1 MNHCKTGENAVI
13 KNTNYNQFPTS
24 FDALREHVR
33 FSGVIEISRAV
44 RFIGAC
50 LLVIL
55 IFSCGP
61 LHATIT
67 LSADDDRIESITDLS
82 IDGVMYD
89 ATFHHQISPNDLLA
103 LYPNGELPFADNP
116 TATLAAEAIRAAV
129 AAAAITPSN
138 GGLKT
143 AYYYV
148 AFGDFSS
155 GVMFAV
161 LDQEVGLPGSYE
173 FNNLQNPSSNG
184 LPNAMPNNQAL
195 LSFAM
200 QAAVAAPG
208 TVDDPVALAINTVTE
223 GSNAGMANTVGGA
236 AGDMF
241 YVFDPGSTGVA
252 AIHVSLCKCGGSL
265 GACADGFVSLNDVD
279 VYVFPVS
286 KDTMALPD
294 STWTK
299 ATAGNYFPM
308 EQFVPTGSNYL
319 YWDGSCAASGVQQ
332 NDVPISAD
340 FLYYIVGAGYGSGEG
355 SFNIEIT
362 DKTLPY
368 SSNAN
373 AEAPVIVQTPFTV
386 TDGATHT
393 LTLNDLSAT
402 DVDTWP
408 KYLQYTVT
416 TGPTSGTLSPA
427 SFTQEQLDNGEVS
440 YTSTGLPA
448 GGTDSFSFTVSDGA
462 NESSAVYELNVQSTA
477 GQYDNPIPY
486 SISDGVVEGSSVG
499 VQDSVGHNSGDV
511 FYKLDTAGLSQ
522 IAVSVCK
529 CGGSLG
535 ACNEPFTFLNDVDGY
550 VFPVLKTAT
559 SGPDKNWTKVKFD
572 NPAVSPV
579 GNFVANGSNYIYWDG
594 SCLSEE
600 ADNAQVPIDP
610 DYDYYIVGA
619 GFGAAEGSFQ
629 MQVVNRSPDPPNN
642 AGVCPDT
649 LSQGGI
655 NRASASFILHDSI
668 GGIGGVSQTSTSFQ
682 SEAGYIPQTLS
693 GCNCITCDDYIAE
706 ACVQLQ
712 LTPQTS
718 VVQALAMLEGWLAG
732 TTLFSVDICAD
743 GLDGAGSSESCSAFI
758 LQSFQPDAGE

>member
-1 MNHCKTGENAVI
+1 VI
-13 KNTNYNQFPTS
+13 KNTNYNQFATS
-24 FDALREHVR
+24 FAALPEHVR

-55 IFSCGP
+55 IFSSGP
-61 LHATIT
+61 LHASIT
-67 LSADDDRIESITDLS
+67 LSAADDRIESITDLS
-82 IDGVMYD
+82 IDGVVYD
-89 ATFHHQISPNDLLA
+89 ATFHHQISPDDLLA
-103 LYPNGELPFADNP
+103 IYPNGELPFADNP

-148 AFGDFSS
+148 GFGDFSS
-155 GVMFAV
+155 GAMFAV

-173 FNNLQNPSSNG
+173 FSNYQNPSSNG
-184 LPNAMPNNQAL
+184 SPNAMPNNQAL
-195 LSFAM
+195 VSFAM
-200 QAAVAAPG
+200 QTVVAATG

-223 GSNAGMANTVGGA
+223 GSNVGMPNTVGGA

-241 YVFDPGSTGVA
+241 YLFDPGSTGIT
-252 AIHVSLCKCGGSL
+252 AIHVSLCKCGSSL
-265 GACADGFVSLNDVD
+265 GACADGYVSLGDPD

-294 STWTK
+294 NTWTK
-299 ATAGNYFPM
+299 FSQAANTFPM
-308 EQFVPTGSNYL
+308 EEFLPTGSNYM
-319 YWDGSCAASGVQQ
+319 YWDGSCVASDRPHS
-332 NDVPISAD
+332 DVPISAD
-340 FLYYIVGAGYGSGEG
+340 FVYYIVGAGYGSGEG

-362 DKTLPY
+362 DKTLAY
-368 SSNAN
+368 SPDAN

-427 SFTQEQLDNGEVS
+427 SFTQEQLGNGEVS

-448 GGTDSFSFTVSDGA
+448 GGTDSFLFTVSDGA
-462 NESSAVYELNVQSTA
+462 NENSAVYELNVQSTA

-486 SISDGVVEGSSVG
+486 SIADGVVQGSCSG
-499 VQDSVGHNSGDV
+499 VQDSVGRSSGDT
-511 FYKLDTAGLSQ
+511 FYKLDTTGLSQ
-522 IAVSVCK
+522 IAVSVCR
-529 CGGSLG
+529 CGGLLG
-535 ACNEPFTFLNDVDGY
+535 ACDDPFTFLNDVDGY
-550 VFPVLKTAT
+550 VFPVLKSNPSA
-559 SGPDKNWTKVKFD
+559 PDKTWTKVTNVD
-572 NPAVSPV
+572 S
-579 GNFVANGSNYIYWDG
+579 FVANGSNYIYWDG

-600 ADNAQVPIDP
+600 ADNAQVSIDP
-610 DYDYYIVGA
+610 DYDYYIVGSS
-619 GFGAAEGSFQ
+619 FGTTGGSFQ
-629 MQVVNRSPDPPNN
+629 MQVVNRSPELPPND

-649 LSQGGI
+649 LSQGGE
-655 NRASASFILHDSI
+655 NTASASFILHGSI
-668 GGIGGVSQTSTSFQ
+668 GGIGGGSQTSASFQ
-682 SEAGYIPQTLS
+682 VEAGYIPQTLS
-693 GCNCITCDDYIAE
+693 GCNCIPCDDYIAA

-712 LTPQTS
+712 LIPQTS
-718 VVQALAMLEGWLAG
+718 VMQGLVTLEAWLPG

-743 GLDGAGSSESCSAFI
+743 GFDGAGSSESCSAFI
-758 LQSFQPDAGE
+758 LESFLP